1 MRRREEGVK
10 VKLKEQNNGKHKG
23 NKHQR
28 TQGSITQVVVE
39 LLPEGNNAEEK
50 VYQNTTQPAF

>member
-1 MRRREEGVK
+1 MK

-50 VYQNTTQPAF
+50 VYQNTTQPAL